1 MPKPAPT
8 PSPTHL
14 ALIAAPLGSPN
25 LPAPVTVYAAGPVRI
40 LCGGCMEPM
49 GAEHGNACDA
59 RLGGVD

>member
-14 ALIAAPLGSPN
+14 ALIAAPLGSPK
-25 LPAPVTVYAAGPVRI
+25 LPAPVTVYAAGWVRI

-49 GAEHGNACDA
+49 GRGHGNACGA
-59 RLGGVD
+59 TGGGVD